1 MPAKSVVLSCLLSCL
16 LLLLSTRADAA
27 VTEPRVLLKL
37 SPLIGGPR
45 LLRVHSQLFVDSGAG
60 IIGWDFVPKDATAP
74 ATLARLVTLRPAPG
88 DARRLLAG
96 DGVGMWDVG
105 AASAPEA
112 VDAALAARSK
122 DLHLV
127 SNNCWSHTIDAAA
140 AALGTD
146 RGGAV
151 WALVGA
157 VLRRRAWRPV
167 ARPPVARD
175 SVAEALAA
183 EKSKRYG
190 TSLAGLFSEEDRLRA
205 GASIEAALTDE
216 AEPPG

>member
-1 MPAKSVVLSCLLSCL
+1 MMRVLFVLCCVAAAS
-16 LLLLSTRADAA
+16 AA

-37 SPLIGGPR
+37 SPLIGGPK

-60 IIGWDFVPKDATAP
+60 IDGWDFVPKDATAP
-74 ATLARLVTLRPAPG
+74 ATLARLVTLRAAPG
-88 DARRLLAG
+88 DARRLVAN
-96 DGVGMWDVG
+96 DGVGMYDVG
-105 AASAPEA
+105 AAAASSNDI
-112 VDAALAARSK
+112 DAALAARPT
-122 DLHLV
+122 DLHIV

-151 WALVGA
+151 RALVGA
-157 VLRRRAWRPV
+157 VLRRRPWRPV

-190 TSLAGLFSEEDRLRA
+190 TSLAGLFSEEDRARA
-205 GASIEAALTDE
+205 GASIKAALTDE

>member
-1 MPAKSVVLSCLLSCL
+1 MRVLVLLCCGAAAS
-16 LLLLSTRADAA
+16 AA

-37 SPLIGGPR
+37 SPLIGGPK
-45 LLRVHSQLFVDSGAG
+45 LLRVHSQLFVDSGSG
-60 IIGWDFVPKDATAP
+60 ISGWDFVPKDATAP
-74 ATLARLVTLRPAPG
+74 ATLARLVTLRAAPG
-88 DARRLLAG
+88 DARRLVAN
-96 DGVGMWDVG
+96 DGVGMFDVG
-105 AASAPEA
+105 AASASA
-112 VDAALAARSK
+112 DVDAALAARSK

-127 SNNCWSHTIDAAA
+127 SNNCWSHTVDAAA

-151 WALVGA
+151 RALVGA
-157 VLRRRAWRPV
+157 VLRRRPWRPV
-167 ARPPVARD
+167 ARPPVERD

-190 TSLAGLFSEEDRLRA
+190 TSLAGLFSEEDRRRA

-216 AEPPG
+216 PPG

>member
-1 MPAKSVVLSCLLSCL
+1 MRVLFLLCCGAAAS
-16 LLLLSTRADAA
+16 AA

-37 SPLIGGPR
+37 SPLIGGPK
-45 LLRVHSQLFVDSGAG
+45 LLRIHSQLFVDSGAG
-60 IIGWDFVPKDATAP
+60 IDGWDFVPKDATAP
-74 ATLARLVTLRPAPG
+74 ATLARLLTLRAAPG
-88 DARRLLAG
+88 DARRLVAN
-96 DGVGMWDVG
+96 DGVGMYDVG
-105 AASAPEA
+105 AAAASSNDI
-112 VDAALAARSK
+112 DAALAVRPT

-151 WALVGA
+151 RALVGA
-157 VLRRRAWRPV
+157 VLSRRPWRPV
-167 ARPPVARD
+167 ARPPIERD
-175 SVAEALAA
+175 AVAEALAA

-190 TSLAGLFSEEDRLRA
+190 TSLAGLFSEEGRARA
-205 GASIEAALTDE
+205 GASIKAALTDE

>member
-1 MPAKSVVLSCLLSCL
+1 MRVLFLLSCV
-16 LLLLSTRADAA
+16 AAA

-37 SPLIGGPR
+37 SPLIGGPK

-74 ATLARLVTLRPAPG
+74 ATLARLVTLRAAPG
-88 DARRLLAG
+88 DARRLVAN
-96 DGVGMWDVG
+96 DGVGMFDVG
-105 AASAPEA
+105 PAASSADI
-112 VDAALAARSK
+112 DAALAARSK

-127 SNNCWSHTIDAAA
+127 SNNCWSHTVDAAA

-151 WALVGA
+151 RALVGA
-157 VLRRRAWRPV
+157 VLRRRPWRPV
-167 ARPPVARD
+167 ARPPVERD
-175 SVAEALAA
+175 AVAEALAA

-216 AEPPG
+216 APG

>member
-1 MPAKSVVLSCLLSCL
+1 MMRVLVLLCCVAPAWP
-16 LLLLSTRADAA
+16 A

-37 SPLIGGPR
+37 SPLIGGPK
-45 LLRVHSQLFVDSGAG
+45 LLRLHSQLFVDSGAG
-60 IIGWDFVPKDATAP
+60 IDGWDFVPKDATAP
-74 ATLARLVTLRPAPG
+74 ATLARLVTLRAAPG
-88 DARRLLAG
+88 DARRLIAN
-96 DGVGMWDVG
+96 DGVGMYDVG
-105 AASAPEA
+105 AAAASSEA
-112 VDAALAARSK
+112 IDAALAARPT

-127 SNNCWSHTIDAAA
+127 SNNCWSHTIVAAA

-146 RGGAV
+146 RIGAV
-151 WALVGA
+151 RALVGA
-157 VLRRRAWRPV
+157 VISRRPWRPV

-190 TSLAGLFSEEDRLRA
+190 TSLAGLFSEEDRARA
-205 GASIEAALTDE
+205 GASIKAALADE

>member
-1 MPAKSVVLSCLLSCL
+1 MRVLFLLSCV
-16 LLLLSTRADAA
+16 AAA

-37 SPLIGGPR
+37 SPLIGGPK

-60 IIGWDFVPKDATAP
+60 INGWDFVPKDATAP
-74 ATLARLVTLRPAPG
+74 ATLARLVTLRAAPG
-88 DARRLLAG
+88 DARRLVAN
-96 DGVGMWDVG
+96 DGVGMYDVG
-105 AASAPEA
+105 EAAAASSEA
-112 VDAALAARSK
+112 IDAALATRPT

-151 WALVGA
+151 RALVGA
-157 VLRRRAWRPV
+157 VLRRRPWRPV
-167 ARPPVARD
+167 ARPPMARD
-175 SVAEALAA
+175 AVAEALAA

-190 TSLAGLFSEEDRLRA
+190 TSLAGLFSEEDRARA
-205 GASIEAALTDE
+205 GASIEAALADE

>member
-1 MPAKSVVLSCLLSCL
+1 MRVLFLLSCV
-16 LLLLSTRADAA
+16 AAA

-45 LLRVHSQLFVDSGAG
+45 ILKVHSQLFVDSGAG

-74 ATLARLVTLRPAPG
+74 ATLARLVTLRAAPG
-88 DARRLLAG
+88 DARRLVAN

-105 AASAPEA
+105 AASASPDA
-112 VDAALAARSK
+112 IDAALVGRPT

-151 WALVGA
+151 RALVGA
-157 VLRRRAWRPV
+157 VLRRRPWRPV

-190 TSLAGLFSEEDRLRA
+190 TSLAGLFSDEDRLRA
-205 GASIEAALTDE
+205 GASIEAALADE

>member
-1 MPAKSVVLSCLLSCL
+1 MRVLFLLSCG
-16 LLLLSTRADAA
+16 AAA

-37 SPLIGGPR
+37 SPLIGGPK

-60 IIGWDFVPKDATAP
+60 IRGWDFVPKDATAP
-74 ATLARLVTLRPAPG
+74 ATLARLVTLRAAPG
-88 DARRLLAG
+88 DARRLVAN
-96 DGVGMWDVG
+96 DGVGMFDVG
-105 AASAPEA
+105 AASASPE
-112 VDAALAARSK
+112 VIDAALAGRSSE
-122 DLHLV
+122 LHIV
-127 SNNCWSHTIDAAA
+127 SNNCWSHTVDAAA

-151 WALVGA
+151 RALVGA
-157 VLRRRAWRPV
+157 VIRRAPWRPV

-175 SVAEALAA
+175 AVAEALAA

-205 GASIEAALTDE
+205 GASIKAALTDE
-216 AEPPG
+216 PPG

>member
-1 MPAKSVVLSCLLSCL
+1 MPAKWVVLSCLLSCL
-16 LLLLSTRADAA
+16 PLLLSTQADAA

-37 SPLIGGPR
+37 SPLIGGPK

-60 IIGWDFVPKDATAP
+60 INGWDFVPKDATAP
-74 ATLARLVTLRPAPG
+74 ATLARLVTLRAAPG
-88 DARRLLAG
+88 DARRLVAN
-96 DGVGMWDVG
+96 DGVGMYDVG
-105 AASAPEA
+105 AASASAEA
-112 VDAALAARSK
+112 IEAALAARSK

-127 SNNCWSHTIDAAA
+127 SNNCWSHTVDAAA

-146 RGGAV
+146 RSGAV
-151 WALVGA
+151 RALVGA
-157 VLRRRAWRPV
+157 VLRRRPWRPV

-175 SVAEALAA
+175 AVAEALAT

-205 GASIEAALTDE
+205 GASIKAALSDE
-216 AEPPG
+216 GSAG

>member
-1 MPAKSVVLSCLLSCL
+1 MIRVLFVLCCIAAAS
-16 LLLLSTRADAA
+16 AA

-37 SPLIGGPR
+37 SPLIGGPK
-45 LLRVHSQLFVDSGAG
+45 LLRLHSQLFLDTGAG
-60 IIGWDFVPKDATAP
+60 IDGWDFVPKDATAP
-74 ATLARLVTLRPAPG
+74 ATLARLVTLRAAPG
-88 DARRLLAG
+88 DARRLVANA
-96 DGVGMWDVG
+96 GVGRYDVG
-105 AASAPEA
+105 AATASSDAI
-112 VDAALAARSK
+112 DAALAARSK

-151 WALVGA
+151 RALVGA
-157 VLRRRAWRPV
+157 VLRRRPWRPV
-167 ARPPVARD
+167 ARPPVERD

>member
-1 MPAKSVVLSCLLSCL
+1 MMRVLVLLCCVAAAS
-16 LLLLSTRADAA
+16 AA

-37 SPLIGGPR
+37 SPLIGGPK
-45 LLRVHSQLFVDSGAG
+45 LLRLHSQLFVDSGAG
-60 IIGWDFVPKDATAP
+60 IDGWDFVPKDATAP
-74 ATLARLVTLRPAPG
+74 ATLARLVTLRAAPG
-88 DARRLLAG
+88 DARRLVAN
-96 DGVGMWDVG
+96 DGVGMYDVG
-105 AASAPEA
+105 AAAASSEA
-112 VDAALAARSK
+112 IDAALAARPT

-146 RGGAV
+146 RSGAV
-151 WALVGA
+151 RALVGA

-167 ARPPVARD
+167 ARPPIARD
-175 SVAEALAA
+175 AVAEALAA

-205 GASIEAALTDE
+205 GASIKAALTDE

>member
-1 MPAKSVVLSCLLSCL
+1 MIRVFFVLCCI
-16 LLLLSTRADAA
+16 AAAGAA

-37 SPLIGGPR
+37 SPLIGGPK

-60 IIGWDFVPKDATAP
+60 INGWDFVPKDATAP
-74 ATLARLVTLRPAPG
+74 ATLARLVTLRAAPG
-88 DARRLLAG
+88 ESRRLVAN
-96 DGVGMWDVG
+96 DGIGMYDVG
-105 AASAPEA
+105 AASASSA
-112 VDAALAARSK
+112 DIDAALAARSK

-127 SNNCWSHTIDAAA
+127 SNNCWSHTVDAAA

-151 WALVGA
+151 RALVGA
-157 VLRRRAWRPV
+157 VLRRRPWRPV

-175 SVAEALAA
+175 AVAEALAA

-190 TSLAGLFSEEDRLRA
+190 TSLAGLFSEEDRARA
-205 GASIEAALTDE
+205 GASIEAALADE

>member
-1 MPAKSVVLSCLLSCL
+1 MMRVLMLLCCVATAS
-16 LLLLSTRADAA
+16 AA

-37 SPLIGGPR
+37 SPLIGGPK
-45 LLRVHSQLFVDSGAG
+45 LLRLHSQLFVDSGAG
-60 IIGWDFVPKDATAP
+60 IDGWDFVPKDATAP
-74 ATLARLVTLRPAPG
+74 ATLARLLTLRAAPG
-88 DARRLLAG
+88 DARRLVAN
-96 DGVGMWDVG
+96 DGVGMYDVG
-105 AASAPEA
+105 AAAAASSEA
-112 VDAALAARSK
+112 IDAALAARPT
-122 DLHLV
+122 DLHIV

-151 WALVGA
+151 RALVGA
-157 VLRRRAWRPV
+157 VLRRRPWRPV

-190 TSLAGLFSEEDRLRA
+190 TSLAGLFSEEDRARA
-205 GASIEAALTDE
+205 GASIKAALADE

>member
-1 MPAKSVVLSCLLSCL
+1 MMRVLVLLCCVAPA
-16 LLLLSTRADAA
+16 RPA

-37 SPLIGGPR
+37 SPLIGGPK

-60 IIGWDFVPKDATAP
+60 IHGWDFVPKDATAP
-74 ATLARLVTLRPAPG
+74 ATLARLLTLRAAPG
-88 DARRLLAG
+88 DARRLVAN
-96 DGVGMWDVG
+96 DGVGMYDVG
-105 AASAPEA
+105 AAAASSEA
-112 VDAALAARSK
+112 IDAALAARPT
-122 DLHLV
+122 DLHIV

-146 RGGAV
+146 RSGAV
-151 WALVGA
+151 RALVGA
-157 VLRRRAWRPV
+157 VISRRPWRPV

-190 TSLAGLFSEEDRLRA
+190 TSLAGLFSEEDRARA
-205 GASIEAALTDE
+205 GASIKAALTDE

>member
-1 MPAKSVVLSCLLSCL
+1 MRVLFLLCCVSPAN
-16 LLLLSTRADAA
+16 AA

-37 SPLIGGPR
+37 SPLIGGPK

-60 IIGWDFVPKDATAP
+60 INGWDFVPQDATAP
-74 ATLARLVTLRPAPG
+74 TTLARLVTLRAAPG
-88 DARRLLAG
+88 DARRLVAN
-96 DGVGMWDVG
+96 DGVGMYDVG
-105 AASAPEA
+105 TAAASSEA
-112 VDAALAARSK
+112 IEAALAARPT
-122 DLHLV
+122 DLHLL

-151 WALVGA
+151 RALVGA
-157 VLRRRAWRPV
+157 VLRRRPWRPV
-167 ARPPVARD
+167 ARPPVERD

-190 TSLAGLFSEEDRLRA
+190 TSLAGLFSEEDRARA
-205 GASIEAALTDE
+205 GASIKAALTDE

>member
-1 MPAKSVVLSCLLSCL
+1 MRVLFLLCCG
-16 LLLLSTRADAA
+16 AAA

-37 SPLIGGPR
+37 SPLIGGPK
-45 LLRVHSQLFVDSGAG
+45 LLRVHSQLFVDTGAG
-60 IIGWDFVPKDATAP
+60 INGWDFVPKDATAP
-74 ATLARLVTLRPAPG
+74 ATLARLVTLRAAPG
-88 DARRLLAG
+88 DARRLVAN
-96 DGVGMWDVG
+96 DGVGMFDVG
-105 AASAPEA
+105 AASASA
-112 VDAALAARSK
+112 DVDAALAGRPT

-146 RGGAV
+146 RSGAV
-151 WALVGA
+151 RALVGA
-157 VLRRRAWRPV
+157 VLRRRPWRPV

-190 TSLAGLFSEEDRLRA
+190 TSLAGLFSEEDRARA
-205 GASIEAALTDE
+205 GASIKAALTDE

>member
-1 MPAKSVVLSCLLSCL
+1 MMRVLVLLCCV
-16 LLLLSTRADAA
+16 AAAGAA

-37 SPLIGGPR
+37 SPLIGGPK

-60 IIGWDFVPKDATAP
+60 INGWDFVPKDATAP
-74 ATLARLVTLRPAPG
+74 ATLARLVTLRAAPG
-88 DARRLLAG
+88 DARRLVAN
-96 DGVGMWDVG
+96 DGVGMFDVG
-105 AASAPEA
+105 PAASSADI
-112 VDAALAARSK
+112 DAALAARPT
-122 DLHLV
+122 DLHIL

-151 WALVGA
+151 RALVGA
-157 VLRRRAWRPV
+157 VLRRRPWRPV
-167 ARPPVARD
+167 ARPPMARD
-175 SVAEALAA
+175 AVAEALAA

-190 TSLAGLFSEEDRLRA
+190 TSLAGLFSEEDRRRA
-205 GASIEAALTDE
+205 GASIEAALADE